1 MHTMV
6 PDGTRANDTFLSIV
20 ETCKKLRINCYDYF
34 LDRIQRTFTIPPL
47 QQAIAQI
54 STQS

>member
-1 MHTMV
+1 MV